1 MRLTDTEIKAIKQTA
16 REVFGPDVRVTLFG
30 SRVRDDRKGG
40 DMDLY
45 IASSSG
51 QDFDHKIRFLL
62 TLDTRLGEQ
71 KVDVVFAIDPNRPI
85 ERQAIAT
92 GVPL

>member
-1 MRLTDTEIKAIKQTA
+1 MRLTDAVPVHQTN
-16 REVFGPDVRVTLFG
+16 REGGIRAGCPGDFIW
-30 SRVRDDRKGG
+30 RVRDDRKGG
-40 DMDLY
+40 DIDLY

-62 TLDTRLGEQ
+62 TLDARLGEQ